1 MRAIDTNV
9 LLRLLVR
16 DQPAQAER
24 ADAAIENGAWVS
36 LLVLAEA
43 VWVLKSSFKLSRI
56 DIAKGVEM
64 VLAHEQLS
72 MQDAEVAAKA
82 LTAFMAN
89 KKAEFSDCLIL
100 EIARRAGHAPMNTFD
115 GDFAKL
121 DGVERLVL

>member
-9 LLRLLVR
+9 LVRLLAR
-16 DQPAQAER
+16 DQPAQAKR

-43 VWVLKSSFKLSRI
+43 VWVLKSNFELSRT

-72 MQDAEVAAKA
+72 MQDAEVVVRA
-82 LTAFMAN
+82 LTAYSASR
-89 KKAEFSDCLIL
+89 KVEFSDCLIL
-100 EIARRAGHAPMNTFD
+100 EIARKAGHAPMSTFD